1 MADQYELLDVNS
13 DPIEEHNMFIDPD
26 HRDRVRLV
34 AAKIRRSIKW
44 ETMLLSRQCS
54 E

>member
-34 AAKIRRSIKW
+34 AAKIRLWQYQVGDDAPLPSV
-44 ETMLLSRQCS
+44 
-54 E
+54 